1 MGIGK
6 ERKGNGEKCE
16 NVKRKVRRDD
26 IGYIEF
32 RARVL
37 SIKERGYNIYIYLYV
52 YGLIRNSRIEYIG
65 WKLQVRKV
73 RVRKGR

>member
-37 SIKERGYNIYIYLYV
+37 SIKERGIIYICIWV
-52 YGLIRNSRIEYIG
+52 D
-65 WKLQVRKV
+65 
-73 RVRKGR
+73 KGFQN

>member
-37 SIKERGYNIYIYLYV
+37 SIKERGYNIYIYIYM
-52 YGLIRNSRIEYIG
+52 YMG
-65 WKLQVRKV
+65 
-73 RVRKGR
+73 